1 MSVIAKYQGRQDFNM
16 AHSFYCSN
24 ADVANRI
31 GLDAGQRTRAAS
43 RLESV
48 IRRASIEIDMC
59 YRDYGRT
66 SPTSHLAEN
75 TLNGAVT
82 AGANSIVLTS
92 GTDFSTAGNGNV
104 DGDSFAWTGKSTHTL
119 TGVTGLSFDHATGK
133 TVQEGELSHVLKEVC
148 ADLAA
153 SYYMEDETAFQDRD
167 SPRVA
172 NLKRRAEQSLHRAAR
187 LGTVD

>member
-1 MSVIAKYQGRQDFNM
+1 M

-24 ADVANRI
+24 ADVANRL
-31 GLDAGQRTRAAS
+31 GLDAGQRTRASS

-48 IRRASIEIDMC
+48 IRRASIEIDMV

-66 SPTSHLAEN
+66 SPTSHLAET
-75 TLNGAVT
+75 TLNGAVS
-82 AGANSIVLTS
+82 AGATTITLSDAS
-92 GTDFSTAGNGNV
+92 SFSSAGNGNV
-104 DGDSFAWTGKSTHTL
+104 DGDSFAWTGKSSNDL

-148 ADLAA
+148 ADLA
-153 SYYMEDETAFQDRD
+153 SCYYMEDETAFQDQT

-172 NLKRRAEQSLHRAAR
+172 NLKKRAEQSLHRAAR